1 MIQVNFCPL
10 LIGLRYFVTECTKF
24 MLLLTTPYIQ
34 FLIEL
39 MSLSALDQVL
49 KVRAFALH
57 ATIPG
62 LRTVTGPE
70 KAHLLYTEKTTVYE
84 LTFNLKLSTTG
95 KNKE

>member
-1 MIQVNFCPL
+1 M
-10 LIGLRYFVTECTKF
+10 TKS
-24 MLLLTTPYIQ
+24 P
-34 FLIEL
+34 
-39 MSLSALDQVL
+39 

-62 LRTVTGPE
+62 LRTVAGPE

-95 KNKE
+95 KNKK